1 MNDRSRQNM
10 LDALD
15 ALVEAIN
22 YIEQDQDY
30 VVVHKGDV
38 EIRVDSTRWNK
49 MVLKPHEEE
58 GAK

>member
-1 MNDRSRQNM
+1 M

-15 ALVEAIN
+15 ALVEAIS

-49 MVLKPHEEE
+49 MALKPHEEG

>member
-10 LDALD
+10 LDAID
-15 ALVEAIN
+15 AFAEAIR
-22 YIEQDQDY
+22 YVEQDQDY

-49 MVLKPHEEE
+49 VVLKPHGKG